1 MAELSPGTI
10 SQLDEVL
17 PETWSRA
24 NPVDII
30 GDAPGQRYSDALG
43 ILGAAKEVDAV
54 LVMHAPTATAS
65 STEAAAAVIEA
76 ARGLKAN
83 ILTSWVG
90 GEAVA
95 PARKLFRDAGLPT
108 YDTPGQAVAAFM
120 HMIDYQRNQET
131 LMETPLSA
139 PEEFTPS
146 VSAARMIIDSQ
157 VASGSDMLS
166 EPQAK
171 AVLDAYGIPV
181 VETLVARS
189 PEEAATKAADI
200 GFPVALKILAD
211 GISHKSDVGG
221 VALLLETADSVK
233 TAAEQMLKRVAKR
246 APDADVQGFSVQH
259 MVLRPGAQETIV
271 GINQDPVFG
280 PVILFGHGGTAVEV
294 IEDSAVALP
303 PLNMNLARDMISR
316 TRISKLLA
324 GYRDRPAADVDRLS
338 LALMQ
343 IAQIA
348 IDIPEIAELD
358 INPLLVDE
366 HGVLALDARIRVA
379 PLQGDPSRRLAIRPY
394 PKDLEEHFT
403 LENGKSVLMRPI
415 RPEDEADHYAFLTRL
430 TPEDVRFRF
439 FGLVGE
445 LPHSQMA
452 RLTQIDY
459 DRDMAFIA
467 RGTDEEGKAE
477 TLGVVRTV
485 TDAENETAE
494 FAIVIRSDL
503 KGHGL
508 GWKLFEKMVAYCRKR
523 GTREMVGQ
531 VLSDN
536 TTMLKFIDQW
546 GFERHKMPDEPIYE
560 VRMVL

>member
-1 MAELSPGTI
+1 
-10 SQLDEVL
+10 
-17 PETWSRA
+17 
-24 NPVDII
+24 
-30 GDAPGQRYSDALG
+30 
-43 ILGAAKEVDAV
+43 
-54 LVMHAPTATAS
+54 MHAPTATAS

-157 VASGSDMLS
+157 IASGSDMLS

-379 PLQGDPSRRLAIRPY
+379 PCRAIRPAAWRY
-394 PKDLEEHFT
+394 APTPRT
-403 LENGKSVLMRPI
+403 LKNTSRSK
-415 RPEDEADHYAFLTRL
+415 T
-430 TPEDVRFRF
+430 
-439 FGLVGE
+439 
-445 LPHSQMA
+445 A
-452 RLTQIDY
+452 R
-459 DRDMAFIA
+459 
-467 RGTDEEGKAE
+467 
-477 TLGVVRTV
+477 V
-485 TDAENETAE
+485 
-494 FAIVIRSDL
+494 
-503 KGHGL
+503 
-508 GWKLFEKMVAYCRKR
+508 C
-523 GTREMVGQ
+523 
-531 VLSDN
+531 
-536 TTMLKFIDQW
+536 
-546 GFERHKMPDEPIYE
+546 
-560 VRMVL
+560 